1 MVELNDKALKVF
13 ALKYATRKTK
23 SWRDKC
29 MEIAK
34 QIAEGGRPYGATD
47 KQIEDRTQEYF
58 EMLFEIMA
66 IPGGR
71 IIANA
76 GTGIKNLANCF
87 VKGIDDSRKSIYG
100 ALMDAAEIFA
110 DGGGCGYNF
119 SHIREEGAEIKTTGG
134 KASGPLSFMTL
145 FDQTG
150 EVISQASRRGAQM
163 SVMNVSHPDI
173 EKFIHYKSSLNHR
186 NERLIQEYHRNLS
199 VVKGGLKGTKYEK
212 ILEKTLM
219 DDQLTHFNVSVMLT
233 DDFMQAV
240 KDGKDWKLI
249 SPSTGEV
256 VKTVNAKDLLMSM
269 AKQAWESGDPGEL
282 FYDAINN
289 DNMVKYL
296 EMIEATN
303 PCFHPNTI
311 IETVNG
317 RMKISDITEPTKV
330 YSVDKNGKLCLREA
344 TASWVTKKNVKTV
357 VLKFNNNNSLTVTP
371 EHKIMTVRR
380 GWIRASELLLGEEV
394 VSLCRARRGTKYS
407 GIKLSTEDN
416 RAYKMEHRWL
426 YESFYNTELSK
437 EDDVHHINGNTYEN
451 NIKNLEKINHP
462 EHASKTRY
470 SVPNNHQIKGEDGR
484 WIESGNHGKKFPV
497 QMPYNLRSDFLGKP
511 RVISIEDGPITDV
524 YDISVD
530 DTHCLIADF
539 VVAHNCGEV
548 PLLTDESC
556 ILASLNL
563 KKYYDYHDEDG
574 INWALLK
581 KNTKLLTRFLEDVV
595 EVSEAPLEKINIKT
609 KALRRLGLGIMGW
622 ADLLIDLNI
631 PYDSDEAVELAE
643 KVSWFINFHAWE
655 TSYELALERGAF
667 KYYDPNE
674 ADLKVVTKVLYDTKY
689 GNSEIPL
696 YRLICDGVR
705 NVAVVSIAPT
715 GSIAIIGGVNGGP
728 EPFFALVYKRNI
740 TEGVGNIAKDSIYE
754 INPALE
760 STLKARGYLKDTIIK
775 IMDCVSETGTM
786 AGCDMVDNE
795 IQQLFKTANEIPWKR
810 HVDMQAAWQKYT
822 SNAIS
827 KTINLRQDATP
838 QDIFDVY
845 LYMWEKGLKGGTVY
859 RNLSKSFQILEAPK
873 GEK

>member
-1 MVELNDKALKVF
+1 MAELNDKALKVF

-34 QIAEGGRPYGATD
+34 QIAEGGRAYGATN
-47 KQIEDRTQEYF
+47 KQIENRTQEYF
-58 EMLFEIMA
+58 EMLFDIMA

-76 GTGIKNLANCF
+76 GTGIKNLGNCF
-87 VKGIDDSRKSIYG
+87 VLGIDDSRQSIYG
-100 ALMDAAEIFA
+100 TLKDAAEVFA
-110 DGGGCGYNF
+110 DGGGIGYNF
-119 SHIREEGAEIKTTGG
+119 SHIRQKGAEIKTTGG
-134 KASGPLSFMTL
+134 QASGPLSFMSL

-163 SVMNVSHPDI
+163 GVMNVSHPDI
-173 EKFIHYKSSLNHR
+173 ENFIHFKSHLNER
-186 NERLIQEYHRNLS
+186 NERMMHEYHRNLS
-199 VVKGGLKGTKYEK
+199 IVNGGLKGTKYEK
-212 ILEKTLM
+212 VLEKTLM
-219 DDQLTHFNVSVMLT
+219 DDQLTHFNVSVLLT
-233 DDFMQAV
+233 DKFMQAV
-240 KDGKDWKLI
+240 KDGKDWDLI

-303 PCFHPNTI
+303 PC
-311 IETVNG
+311 
-317 RMKISDITEPTKV
+317 
-330 YSVDKNGKLCLREA
+330 
-344 TASWVTKKNVKTV
+344 
-357 VLKFNNNNSLTVTP
+357 
-371 EHKIMTVRR
+371 
-380 GWIRASELLLGEEV
+380 
-394 VSLCRARRGTKYS
+394 
-407 GIKLSTEDN
+407 
-416 RAYKMEHRWL
+416 
-426 YESFYNTELSK
+426 
-437 EDDVHHINGNTYEN
+437 
-451 NIKNLEKINHP
+451 
-462 EHASKTRY
+462 
-470 SVPNNHQIKGEDGR
+470 
-484 WIESGNHGKKFPV
+484 
-497 QMPYNLRSDFLGKP
+497 
-511 RVISIEDGPITDV
+511 
-524 YDISVD
+524 
-530 DTHCLIADF
+530 
-539 VVAHNCGEV
+539 GEV

-563 KKYYDYHDEDG
+563 KKYYDRHDEDG
-574 INWALLK
+574 IDWALLK

-622 ADLLIDLNI
+622 ADLLIDLNV
-631 PYDSDEAVELAE
+631 PYDSDRAVELAE

-655 TSYELALERGAF
+655 TSYELALERGSF
-667 KYYDPNE
+667 KYYDANE

-705 NVAVVSIAPT
+705 NVAVVSVAPT

-760 STLKARGYLKDTIIK
+760 STLKTNGYSKEQIFE
-775 IMDCVSETGTM
+775 IMECVSKTGTM
-786 AGCDMVDNE
+786 AGCDMVSHE
-795 IQQLFKTANEIPWKR
+795 MQILFRTANEIPWKR
-810 HVDMQAAWQKYT
+810 HVDMQAAWQKYV

-827 KTINLRQDATP
+827 KTINLHQTATP

-859 RNLSKSFQILEAPK
+859 RNSSKSFQILEAPK